1 MVIAVFDSGL
11 GSLSVIQSI
20 QKIAKSEIIYFADQK
35 NFPYGKKTRQDLK
48 KIIKNTISKLQESFH
63 PDIIVMASN
72 TPSVLFPEYLNSKI
86 IGVLPPVKQAAKITK
101 TGKIAILATTATVQS
116 KEITKYIKKQAR
128 NVQVKKIDA
137 TELVILVE
145 SGKFLTD
152 KKHCAKTI
160 RKILAK
166 QIDGIDVITLSST
179 HLPFL
184 LPMLKKEFPA
194 ITFLDPADD
203 VAQKIAKKIKKK
215 SKNRLQI
222 YTSADPKILQK
233 HLQKLGIKNKVSF
246 LP

>member
-20 QKIAKSEIIYFADQK
+20 QQATKSEIIYFADQK
-35 NFPYGKKTRQDLK
+35 NFPYGKKTKQDLK
-48 KIIKNTISKLQESFH
+48 KIIKNTITKLQEVFH

-72 TPSVLFPEYLNSKI
+72 TPSVLFPEYLNSNV
-86 IGVLPPVKQAAKITK
+86 IGVLPPIKQAVKITK
-101 TGKIAILATTATVQS
+101 TNKIAILATTATIQS
-116 KEITKYIKKQAR
+116 TEITKYIKNQVR
-128 NVQVKKIDA
+128 NIQVKKIDA
-137 TELVILVE
+137 TELIGLVE

-152 KKHCAKTI
+152 KKQCVKTI
-160 RKILAK
+160 RKTLAK
-166 QIDGIDVITLSST
+166 QIGGLDVITLSST

-184 LPMLKKEFPA
+184 LPMLKKEFPT
-194 ITFLDPADD
+194 IQFLDPADN
-203 VAQKIAKKIKKK
+203 VAQKIAKRIKKK

>member
-20 QKIAKSEIIYFADQK
+20 QQATKSEIIYFADQK
-35 NFPYGKKTRQDLK
+35 NFPYGKKTKQDLK
-48 KIIKNTISKLQESFH
+48 KIIKNTITKLQEVFH

-72 TPSVLFPEYLNSKI
+72 TPSVLFPEYLNSNV
-86 IGVLPPVKQAAKITK
+86 IGVLPPIKQAVKITK
-101 TGKIAILATTATVQS
+101 TNKIAILATTATIQS
-116 KEITKYIKKQAR
+116 TEITKYIKNQVR
-128 NVQVKKIDA
+128 NIQVKKIDA
-137 TELVILVE
+137 TELIGLVE

-152 KKHCAKTI
+152 KKQCVKTI
-160 RKILAK
+160 RKTLAK
-166 QIDGIDVITLSST
+166 QIGGLDVITLSST

-184 LPMLKKEFPA
+184 LPMLKKEFPT
-194 ITFLDPADD
+194 IQFLDP
-203 VAQKIAKKIKKK
+203 KRIKKK